1 MRVLITG
8 SRAPVAIL
16 LARSLHAAGVTVYT
30 ADSLRP
36 SFGQNCRAVTED
48 FRLPSPR
55 FASQDCISALA
66 RLANEKQLDA
76 IIPTCEETFALAA
89 GRTNLPP
96 SVRLLCPD
104 IEVLEKLHHK
114 GRGIAY
120 AASLGLATPETCAQP
135 DLMREGI
142 LKRAYSR
149 FSSHV
154 IPLRGMRAQR
164 QKAEAQKP
172 PDDGEWV
179 WQEWISGKALCTY
192 SLCHDGHVLA
202 HAAYRTPYTVGLGAG
217 IFYAAVQGT
226 VYEASL
232 AAAQKLAAATHYTG
246 SLSLDFIEEAASR
259 LVLIEIN
266 PRATMGLALLSH
278 QPTFA
283 TCWKVLLGT
292 HPARTHPAARSSQPP
307 SLDAKEGLILSG
319 TGQRQLKA
327 AMLLLGR
334 ERNWRDVFTTPDV
347 LADPSDPGPA
357 RAALRIYLSYA
368 WQAKKKKLSTM
379 AFSTHDIEWNG

>member
-16 LARSLHAAGVTVYT
+16 LARSLHAAGAVVYT

-36 SFGQNCRAVTED
+36 NFGQNSRTVTED
-48 FRLPSPR
+48 FCVPSPR
-55 FASQDCISALA
+55 FASHDCLATLA
-66 RLANEKQLDA
+66 RLARDKQLDA

-89 GRTNLPP
+89 GRTALPP

-104 IEVLEKLHHK
+104 IAILDQLHHK
-114 GRGIAY
+114 GRGIAF
-120 AASLGLATPETCAQP
+120 AASLGIATPETCAQP
-135 DLMREGI
+135 DVTRDGI

-154 IPLRGMRAQR
+154 IPLRGTQEQR
-164 QKAEAQKP
+164 QKAADKKP
-172 PDDGEWV
+172 TDDGGDGEWV
-179 WQEWISGKALCTY
+179 WQEWILGKALCTY
-192 SLCHDGHVLA
+192 SLCHNGQVLA

-217 IFYAAVQGT
+217 IFYDAVHGPM
-226 VYEASL
+226 YDASL
-232 AAAQKLAAATHYTG
+232 AAAQKLAAETHYTG
-246 SLSLDFIEEAASR
+246 SLSLDFIEEATGR

-278 QPTFA
+278 QPAFA
-283 TCWKVLLGT
+283 VCWKTLLGGDKA
-292 HPARTHPAARSSQPP
+292 PEKVVP
-307 SLDAKEGLILSG
+307 G
-319 TGQRQLKA
+319 TGRRQLKA

-334 ERNWRDVFTTPDV
+334 KRSWRDVFTTPDV
-347 LADPSDPGPA
+347 LSDPNDPGPA
-357 RAALRIYLSYA
+357 RAALCIYLSYA
-368 WQAKKKKLSTM
+368 WQAKKKKLSTL

>member
-55 FASQDCISALA
+55 FASQDCLTLLA
-66 RLANEKQLDA
+66 RLASEKQLNA

-104 IEVLEKLHHK
+104 IEVLDKLHHK
-114 GRGIAY
+114 GRGIAF
-120 AASLGLATPETCAQP
+120 AASLGLATPETCGKA
-135 DLMREGI
+135 DLTRDGI

-154 IPLRGMRAQR
+154 IPLRGTQAQR
-164 QKAEAQKP
+164 QKAEAKKL

-192 SLCHDGHVLA
+192 SLCHDGQVLA
-202 HAAYRTPYTVGLGAG
+202 HAAYRTPYTIGLGAG
-217 IFYAAVQGT
+217 IFYDAVHGPL
-226 VYEASL
+226 YDASL

-246 SLSLDFIEEAASR
+246 SLSLDFIEEVASR

-278 QPTFA
+278 QPAFA
-283 TCWKVLLGT
+283 ACWKTLLGGDKA
-292 HPARTHPAARSSQPP
+292 PEKVVP
-307 SLDAKEGLILSG
+307 G
-319 TGQRQLKA
+319 TGRRQLKA

-347 LADPSDPGPA
+347 LSDPNDPGPA

>member
-16 LARSLHAAGVTVYT
+16 LARSLHAAGAVVYT

-36 SFGQNCRAVTED
+36 NFGQNSRTVTED
-48 FRLPSPR
+48 FCVPSPR
-55 FASQDCISALA
+55 FASQDCITALA
-66 RLANEKQLDA
+66 RLAREKQLDA

-114 GRGIAY
+114 GRGIAF
-120 AASLGLATPETCAQP
+120 AASLGLATPETCGQA
-135 DLMREGI
+135 DLTREGI
-142 LKRAYSR
+142 LKRTYSR

-154 IPLRGMRAQR
+154 IPLRGTRAQR

-172 PDDGEWV
+172 PDDEGDGEWI
-179 WQEWISGKALCTY
+179 WQEWILGKALCTY

-217 IFYAAVQGT
+217 IFYAAEHGP
-226 VYEASL
+226 VYDVSL
-232 AAAQKLAAATHYTG
+232 MAAQKLAAATHYTG
-246 SLSLDFIEEAASR
+246 SLSLDFIEEATGR
-259 LVLIEIN
+259 LILIEIN

-278 QPTFA
+278 QPAFA
-283 TCWKVLLGT
+283 ACWKTLL
-292 HPARTHPAARSSQPP
+292 
-307 SLDAKEGLILSG
+307 EGDKAPEKVVPG
-319 TGQRQLKA
+319 TGRRQLKA